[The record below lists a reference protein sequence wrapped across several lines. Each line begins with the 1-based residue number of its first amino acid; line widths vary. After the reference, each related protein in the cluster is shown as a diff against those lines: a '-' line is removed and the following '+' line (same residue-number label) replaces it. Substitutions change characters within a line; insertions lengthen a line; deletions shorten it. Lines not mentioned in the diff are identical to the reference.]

1 MQTFVDSEFAPR
13 GADGSSFQDEVKL
26 YRVTLD
32 TQIVGVMGTC
42 LRDILFA
49 VAELWPGQKIR
60 SAIIAPEWDDE

>member
-13 GADGSSFQDEVKL
+13 GPDKSSFQDEVKL

-60 SAIIAPEWDDE
+60 SAIIAPEWDDD